1 MASTSHSDSADMCS
15 VTESPII
22 IQPKSIDNSD
32 INQISLDSDF
42 SEGEEDLTLSR
53 KDASQKSESGRLL
66 FTRRFV
72 STCTITSVLI
82 TVCMHI
88 MILFIQGQSCIYYII
103 HVTDHR
109 LLIEIF

>member
-32 INQISLDSDF
+32 INQISIDSDF

-53 KDASQKSESGRLL
+53 KDASQKSESGKLL

-72 STCTITSVLI
+72 STCTCIITSVLI
-82 TVCMHI
+82 MYAHYDFIHPKSVLHI
-88 MILFIQGQSCIYYII
+88 LHYTCN
-103 HVTDHR
+103 
-109 LLIEIF
+109 

>member
-53 KDASQKSESGRLL
+53 KDASQKSESGKLL

-72 STCTITSVLI
+72 SMITCVLI
-82 TVCMHI
+82 IPVYAYYDFIHPRPVLHI
-88 MILFIQGQSCIYYII
+88 LHYTCN
-103 HVTDHR
+103 
-109 LLIEIF
+109 

>member
-72 STCTITSVLI
+72 STCITTSVLI
-82 TVCMHI
+82 MYAHYDFIHSRPVLHI
-88 MILFIQGQSCIYYII
+88 LHYTCN
-103 HVTDHR
+103 
-109 LLIEIF
+109 

>member
-82 TVCMHI
+82 MYAHYDFIHSRPVLHI
-88 MILFIQGQSCIYYII
+88 LHYACN
-103 HVTDHR
+103 
-109 LLIEIF
+109 